1 MKRFQFAFAFCALVF
16 TFGTQLGAP
25 LGAQIIHDPNDRIYK
40 DIDRWAANGYITQ
53 SLPLIRPYPIQ
64 LFDELLDDVIERGGV
79 EDREKAAAYKAELA
93 PTSRF
98 LHVGVQ
104 AEVVGQDDNT
114 MLTLAP
120 SVDGNFRL
128 MDWITASYFFSF
140 YASEGTPGEELRVPG
155 TYSPFPD
162 LILDNAN
169 AGNFWFY
176 PDWTSATA
184 FGSSRLYFQAG
195 VTRTAIGPFYENSTV
210 VGPQAGRAGHFSLN
224 YRHSKGSFEMLLMTL
239 TASNDFGEGKFP
251 NKYLIFHSINF
262 NPSPNFEF
270 GLQESVIWGGRMEYL
285 YLVPFA
291 VLFTSQA
298 LSDFGDNSFIGFH
311 MRWDIPG
318 HIQLLGQLYVD
329 DFHFNDF
336 MRFKWNTKYKFS
348 GQLGLTWAP
357 PESPLASLQAD
368 YTIIFPYMYS
378 HWNVPDA
385 DRYEKEKPNY
395 LIYSHGGRNLGSEL
409 DPNSHR
415 ISLKSSWRTI
425 RGLDVSAALY
435 FTQHGNASE
444 NVPSD
449 GWLED
454 REKEGHDGSIYDD
467 GSTKNGN
474 NYSEARFL
482 TQKTL
487 DTRLAAGLGAAWRMP
502 FFSFAEF
509 SLFANCMFEYGWNR
523 NLVRDNNGIV
533 NYWSVGGSWRW

>member
-1 MKRFQFAFAFCALVF
+1 MKQFWIAVVFFALAS
-16 TFGTQLGAP
+16 TLGAR

-53 SLPLIRPYPIQ
+53 SLPLIRPYPLQ
-64 LFDELLDDVIERGGV
+64 LIDELLDAVIERGGV
-79 EDREKAAAYKAELA
+79 EDREKAAAYKAEFSRG
-93 PTSRF
+93 SRF
-98 LHVGVQ
+98 LHAGVQ
-104 AEVVGQDDNT
+104 AEVVGQDGDT
-114 MLTLAP
+114 MLTFAP
-120 SVDGNFRL
+120 AIDGAFRL

-140 YASEGTPGEELRVPG
+140 YASESKPGEELRVPG

-162 LILDNAN
+162 LILDNVN
-169 AGNFWFY
+169 AGKFWFY

-184 FGSSRLYFQAG
+184 FGSGSLYFQAG
-195 VTRTAIGPFYENSTV
+195 VNRTAIGPFYENSTV

-224 YRHSKGSFEMLLMTL
+224 VRRPKGSFEMLLMTL
-239 TASNDFGEGKFP
+239 AASNDFGDGRFP

-262 NPSPNFEF
+262 NPLPNLEF

-311 MRWDIPG
+311 IRWDIPG
-318 HIQLLGQLYVD
+318 NIRLLGQVYVD
-329 DFHFNDF
+329 DFHMNDF

-348 GQLGLTWAP
+348 GQVGLAWAP

-378 HWNVPDA
+378 HWNVPET
-385 DRYEKEKPNY
+385 DRYEVEKPNY

-409 DPNSHR
+409 DPNSHK

-425 RGLDVSAALY
+425 RNLDVSATLY
-435 FTQHGNASE
+435 FTQHGNASG
-444 NVPSD
+444 NVPDSD
-449 GWLED
+449 WENSGE
-454 REKEGHDGSIYDD
+454 RHDGSIYDD
-467 GSTKNGN
+467 GSTKDGN
-474 NYSEARFL
+474 NYSEIRFL
-482 TQKTL
+482 TQNTL
-487 DTRLAAGLGAAWRMP
+487 DTRLAAGLGVAWRLP
-502 FFSFAEF
+502 FFSFGEF
-509 SLFANCMFEYGWNR
+509 SLFANYVFEYGWNR
-523 NLVRDNNGIV
+523 NLVRDNNGVV

>member
-1 MKRFQFAFAFCALVF
+1 MKRFYFAGVLFALVSS
-16 TFGTQLGAP
+16 

-53 SLPLIRPYPIQ
+53 SLPLIRPYPLQ
-64 LFDELLDDVIERGGV
+64 LFDELLDDVIEKGGD
-79 EDREKAAAYKAELA
+79 EDREKASAYKAELG
-93 PTSRF
+93 PESRF
-98 LHVGVQ
+98 LHVSVQ
-104 AEVVGQDDNT
+104 AEAVGQDGDV
-114 MLTLAP
+114 MLTFAP
-120 SVDGNFRL
+120 AIDGNFRL
-128 MDWITASYFFSF
+128 MDWITASYFFGI
-140 YASEGTPGEELRVPG
+140 YASEGKPGEELQVPG

-169 AGNFWFY
+169 AGKFWLY

-195 VTRTAIGPFYENSTV
+195 VNRTSIGPFYDSSTI

-224 YRHSKGSFEMLLMTL
+224 FRHDKGSFEMLLMTL
-239 TASNDFGEGKFP
+239 TASDDFGNGRFP

-262 NPSPNFEF
+262 NPLPHFEF

-311 MRWDIPG
+311 ARWDLPR

-336 MRFKWNTKYKFS
+336 VRFKWNTKYKFS

-357 PESPLASLQAD
+357 PESPLALLQAD

-378 HWNVPDA
+378 HWNVPEDA
-385 DRYEKEKPNY
+385 RYDKNVPNY
-395 LIYSHGGRNLGSEL
+395 LIYSHAGKSLGSDLE
-409 DPNSHR
+409 PNSHKVS
-415 ISLKSSWRTI
+415 IKSSWRTI
-425 RGLDVSAALY
+425 RNLDISTAIY

-444 NVPSD
+444 NVPAGD
-449 GWLED
+449 W
-454 REKEGHDGSIYDD
+454 KENERHDGSIYDD
-467 GSTKNGN
+467 GSTNDGN
-474 NYSEARFL
+474 NYTEIRFL
-482 TQKTL
+482 TQPVI
-487 DTRLAAGLGAAWRMP
+487 DTRLAAGVGVQWTMP
-502 FFSFAEF
+502 FFSFGEF
-509 SLFANCMFEYGWNR
+509 SLFANYVLEYGWNR
-523 NLVRDNNGIV
+523 NLVKDNNGIV